1 MNMFSGSIKEQSPS
15 PSLSPSGLPAAPCHP
30 SPVREGGD
38 TLANE
43 ESISCNVI
51 SPSLTG
57 EGWQSS
63 EGSFDGERLGERLG
77 KESFGLVLEGG
88 GMRGM
93 FTCGVIDV
101 MMERGIMFDGLVGVS
116 AGAAFGCNYK
126 SHQIGRALR
135 YNQRFAAD
143 PRYMG
148 LRSLLTTGNIINAR
162 FAYHVVPTS
171 HDIFD
176 GETFRRNPMAFHLV
190 CTDTQTGLPVY
201 KQLNEVNYET
211 LEWIR
216 ATASMPGVSRPVLL
230 DGKTLLDGG
239 ISDSIP
245 LRYFQEQG
253 YTRNVVVLTQPE
265 GYQKKASR
273 LQDML
278 LALFARKYPAVR
290 RAMKER
296 PAHYNAQVQYAE
308 AEAAAGRAFI
318 IRPDADLKISRL
330 ESRPDRLQAAYDKGR
345 RKAEELLPAL
355 HTFLG
360 RRG

>member
-1 MNMFSGSIKEQSPS
+1 MNIFSGNIEEQSPS
-15 PSLSPSGLPAAPCHP
+15 PSLSPSGL
-30 SPVREGGD
+30 G
-38 TLANE
+38 
-43 ESISCNVI
+43 ES
-51 SPSLTG
+51 
-57 EGWQSS
+57 
-63 EGSFDGERLGERLG
+63 LGRG
-77 KESFGLVLEGG
+77 SFGLVLEGG

-101 MMERGIMFDGLVGVS
+101 FMEHGIVFDGLVGVS

-176 GETFRRNPMAFHLV
+176 GETFRRSPMAFHLV

-201 KQLNEVNYET
+201 RQLSEVNYET

-230 DGKTLLDGG
+230 DGKSLLDGG

-296 PAHYNAQVQYAE
+296 PAVYNAQVQYAE

-318 IRPDADLKISRL
+318 IRPEADLKISRL

-360 RRG
+360 RRD